1 VLVRGEGFSL
11 TPFYVGKMSL
21 EVQGAVVVSQ
31 VDPSRE
37 YSDAEI
43 REFLGAAHF
52 HDLDILSFAIA
63 IVERIR

>member
-31 VDPSRE
+31 VDPSKE

-43 REFLGAAHF
+43 RDFLGAAHF
-52 HDLDILSFAIA
+52 HELDILSFAIA